1 MAENETEGTGRFAG
15 YHTTLERF
23 VGGVHDT
30 KTKAKAAG
38 VKAAKAA
45 GQDAEAIEVR
55 EV

>member
-15 YHTTLERF
+15 YHTGLARF
-23 VGGVHDT
+23 VGGVHDS

-38 VKAAKAA
+38 VRAAKAA